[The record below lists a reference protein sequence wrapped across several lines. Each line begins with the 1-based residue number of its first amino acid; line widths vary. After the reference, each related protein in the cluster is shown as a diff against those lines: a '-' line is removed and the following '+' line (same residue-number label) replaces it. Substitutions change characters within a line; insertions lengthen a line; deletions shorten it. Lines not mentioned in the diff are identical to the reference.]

1 MNVTL
6 YRSYAIPGHR
16 LGAIITSPQ
25 LLIQI
30 NRTLDCL
37 QICPAR
43 PAQRVVEW
51 AIEGTRSWRDG
62 VREEL
67 GNRQRAF
74 REVLENVEGWEVE
87 TGAGYFAYVRSIVCS
102 SGSCQKS
109 VD

>member
-1 MNVTL
+1 MTFR
-6 YRSYAIPGHR
+6 RSYAIPGHR

-30 NRTLDCL
+30 NKTLDCL

-67 GNRQRAF
+67 GNRQKVF
-74 REVLENVEGWEVE
+74 RELLEGVEGWEVE
-87 TGAGYFAYVRSIVCS
+87 TGAGYFAYVRFDRLFLRP
-102 SGSCQKS
+102 CQKS
-109 VD
+109 VN